1 MKSPMNNKNKIIVNN
16 FEELLIKEY
25 YIKYLSKNNELVKNP
40 NTIYD
45 KEILNNYT
53 NIYSRLDKIRQIK
66 SKY

>member
-1 MKSPMNNKNKIIVNN
+1 MKHPLNNKNKIIVNN
-16 FEELLIKEY
+16 IEELLIKEY
-25 YIKYLSKNNELVKNP
+25 YIKYLSKNNELVKKP

-45 KEILNNYT
+45 KEILNNYS

>member
-1 MKSPMNNKNKIIVNN
+1 MNNKNKTIVNN
-16 FEELLIKEY
+16 IEELLIKEY
-25 YIKYLSKNNELVKNP
+25 YIKYLPKNNELVKKP

-45 KEILNNYT
+45 KEILNNYS